1 MDFYYDIHE
10 YAIANHIHTYG
21 ELRKYLLLVP
31 DKNMRVA
38 LFNKFIGR
46 FAKGVLNTALFG
58 NDSYY
63 STMSMP
69 VETHADLGIVKFSLE
84 KIRTPNGFNLNFN
97 SMAIPLTEYK
107 AEDINK
113 YQNVERVD
121 IINHRTVDA
130 QYVINLFPNVK
141 YIRISNEKL
150 MYDIIALKPNIK
162 FVKKQSHKV
171 TAPFNKNIEYEWH
184 PSGNDLFDPEIP
196 KNTTSLYIN
205 PVAGD
210 YKILR
215 IPSFYRD
222 IRILHINKCYGSN
235 MIGNIIVDG
244 FKNLEIIICSFK
256 DEKNTILTIRNV
268 PFIMILVVTP
278 SISLDIDFNSVN
290 IYKTIYI

>member
-10 YAIANHIHTYG
+10 YAIANHIHSYG
-21 ELRKYLLLVP
+21 ELRKYLLLVS
-31 DKNMRVA
+31 DKNMRVT

-46 FAKGVLNTALFG
+46 FAKGVLNTTLFG
-58 NDSYY
+58 NDGYY
-63 STMSMP
+63 STISMP
-69 VETHADLGIVKFSLE
+69 VETHANLGIVKFSLE
-84 KIRTPNGFNLNFN
+84 KIRGPN
-97 SMAIPLTEYK
+97 ITEYK
-107 AEDINK
+107 AEDISK

-130 QYVINLFPNVK
+130 QYVISLFPNVK

-162 FVKKQSHKV
+162 FVKKQSNKV

-184 PSGNDLFDPEIP
+184 PCGNELFDPEIP
-196 KNTTSLYIN
+196 QNTTSLYFN
-205 PVAGD
+205 PIAGD

-222 IRILHINKCYGSN
+222 IRILQINKCYGSN

-244 FKNLEIIICSFK
+244 FKNLEIVICSFR